1 MTTTG
6 VLIET
11 DEGKIKET
19 NFGVLTAARGASGDN
34 AVYALLLDTDPE
46 AMKADLS
53 RFGVQKIITLSAASG
68 DVTASPDLAAGI
80 LAAAAKEYGLSALLG
95 LASAT
100 GRDLFA
106 RLAAQ
111 MDLPLIADA
120 ISVDVQGK
128 SAVKSHFSGKTFATV
143 QVDADVMLC
152 TVRPNAVEAVEAAG
166 DAEVLSFSA
175 DAADDGRVKIIER
188 KKGDASKVDLTEAAV
203 VITGGRAIKSAKN
216 FEMLDACAARLGA
229 AVGASRAAVD
239 AGYAPH
245 SMQVGQTGKT
255 VGPKLYLACGVS
267 GAVQHFAGMKTSKVI
282 VGINTDKDAPIF
294 AKCDYGII
302 GDIFEVIPA
311 LTEALG

>member
-11 DEGKIKET
+11 GEGKIKET
-19 NFGVLTAARGASGDN
+19 NFGVLTAARGAAGDN
-34 AVYALLLDTDPE
+34 AVYALLLDGDAE
-46 AMKADLS
+46 AAKTELAE
-53 RFGVQKIITLSAASG
+53 FGVQKVVALSAASG
-68 DVTASPDLAAGI
+68 DVATSPDLAAQAI
-80 LAAAAKEYGLSALLG
+80 AAAAKEYNLTAVMG

-106 RLAAQ
+106 RMAAQ
-111 MDLPLIADA
+111 LDLPLISDCIAVNLDE
-120 ISVDVQGK
+120 K

-143 QVDADVMLC
+143 KVDADLMLC
-152 TVRPNAVEAVEAAG
+152 TVRPNAVEAVKAPCA
-166 DAEVLSFSA
+166 AEVTSL
-175 DAADDGRVKIIER
+175 AADVTDTGKVKIIEI
-188 KKGDASKVDLTEAAV
+188 KKGAADKVDLTEAPV
-203 VITGGRAIKSAKN
+203 VVTGGRAIKASEN
-216 FEMLDACAARLGA
+216 FKMLEECAALLGA

-245 SMQVGQTGKT
+245 AMQVGQTGKT

-311 LTEALG
+311 LTEALK